1 MSNNTILRKYLDIL
15 NESEI
20 PKVAPQI
27 DDPEQIVYA
36 ETAQGGSVAQI
47 IESVKAFQRTVK
59 LPETGTLDPRTLAA
73 IMSHSAKLA
82 EDMGASASVPMAPTP
97 AVNTNPADTPTPAN
111 PATAPTTTP
120 ATPPVITREDLEN
133 KAELHTGYGL
143 GLRGG
148 SHHDCGHEP
157 GSSKHLHWHHGYSK
171 GSKEFAECMGVMKPI
186 SM

>member
-15 NESEI
+15 SESATPLAE
-20 PKVAPQI
+20 PKIA
-27 DDPEQIVYA
+27 DPEQIVYA

-59 LPETGTLDPRTLAA
+59 LPETGALDPKTLAA
-73 IMSHSAKLA
+73 IMSHSARLA
-82 EDMGASASVPMAPTP
+82 EDLMPVP
-97 AVNTNPADTPTPAN
+97 NE
-111 PATAPTTTP
+111 TAPSDAQQILDQALAQSQQQATTQPTT
-120 ATPPVITREDLEN
+120 APVITREDLEN

-171 GSKEFAECMGVMKPI
+171 GAKEFAECMGVMKPV